1 MIQRV
6 VAIVICY
13 LLLQPALTM
22 AGQQPPGIS
31 ADDARITEAVAG
43 YISQKTDHLGLEI
56 HIKRMV
62 IGGHP
67 VLPTGPL
74 DFEIIAPQQWEGW
87 GHANLAVIAR
97 QGDRVVLNSSVQVE
111 VEALSDM
118 VVALHQLDY
127 GTVISAADVAVQK
140 RDVASAGGK
149 FAGDTSM
156 VVGKRIRTSIR
167 ANSVIR
173 TDLLEKVPLIK
184 SGQMVTIVA
193 ENEVM
198 KITVAG
204 RAKSSGAEGDI
215 IIVQNLSS
223 LKDIPAVVVN
233 STTVRVEF

>member
-1 MIQRV
+1 MIQHIVAVLICCLLMQPV
-6 VAIVICY
+6 V
-13 LLLQPALTM
+13 TM
-22 AGQQPPGIS
+22 AGQQLPGVS
-31 ADDARITEAVAG
+31 ADDGRITEAVAG

-56 HIKRMV
+56 HIKRMN

-67 VLPTGPL
+67 VLPAGPL
-74 DFEIIAPQQWEGW
+74 DFEIIAPKQWEGW
-87 GHANLAVIAR
+87 GYANLAVIGR

-118 VVALHQLDY
+118 VVALRQLDY
-127 GTVISAADVAVQK
+127 GTVISAADVAIQK
-140 RDVASAGGK
+140 RDVTSAGGK
-149 FAGDTSM
+149 STSDTSM

-173 TDLLEKVPLIK
+173 TDLLERVPLIK
-184 SGQMVTIVA
+184 SGQMVTIIA

-204 RAKSSGAEGDI
+204 QAKGSGAEGDTI
-215 IIVQNLSS
+215 MVQNLSS
-223 LKDIPAVVVN
+223 LKDIPAKVVN